1 MYIILLDKYSA
12 MELMT
17 LFDSSIFNF
26 VGNLQQFSSVAQ
38 SCPILKPLGLK
49 HARFPCLSPT
59 ARASTN
65 SCPLSQWCH
74 PTISSSVIPFSSCLQ
89 SSPASGCLFL
99 FLFFPWVS
107 SLHQVAK
114 YWSFSFTISL
124 SNEYWGLISFRMDW
138 LDLLAIQGNLK
149 SLLQHHSSKASVL
162 CCSVFFMFQISHP
175 YTTTGK
181 TIALTTWTFVG
192 K

>member
-1 MYIILLDKYSA
+1 MYLILLDKYSA

-26 VGNLQQFSSVAQ
+26 VGNLQQFSSIAQ
-38 SCPILKPLGLK
+38 LCPILKPHGLK

-74 PTISSSVIPFSSCLQ
+74 PTISYSVIPFSSCHQ
-89 SSPASGCLFL
+89 SSPASG
-99 FLFFPWVS
+99 FFFFFFSPWVS

-114 YWSFSFTISL
+114 YWSLSFTIIL

-149 SLLQHHSSKASVL
+149 SLLQHHSSKASIL
-162 CCSVFFMFQISHP
+162 RCSVSLCSKSH
-175 YTTTGK
+175 
-181 TIALTTWTFVG
+181 ILTWLLE
-192 K
+192 KP